1 MFAQELNRLL
11 EPLAQFKY
19 KIDQT
24 TELAVK
30 DAYKKTRDR
39 ITLLE
44 KRLQRRDLEILDDA
58 LNFIKDLNSLGRG
71 ASAILDN
78 KEETRAQD
86 MIKFQKKLEDFRARL
101 REIFQ
106 PVPKKDK

>member
-1 MFAQELNRLL
+1 
-11 EPLAQFKY
+11 
-19 KIDQT
+19 
-24 TELAVK
+24 
-30 DAYKKTRDR
+30 
-39 ITLLE
+39 
-44 KRLQRRDLEILDDA
+44 
-58 LNFIKDLNSLGRG
+58 LGRG